1 MGGEPTECE
10 YFEYIVTQLEKLRI
24 SYSFSTNGQKLFRN
38 EELIRILSKSQYLKE
53 VQISLESPQKLIN
66 DAVRG
71 KGTFE
76 SAIKSV
82 ALLVKENVPIR
93 LAMVVTKENN
103 STIQQMID
111 MCATLGCRELR
122 LMPFMPMG
130 TGLLEKE
137 RLFMDYEGL
146 VRACSDLK
154 IPDNLIVTTYLKEEN
169 TAETLGCGA
178 GTAACVINSD
188 LTLSACPV
196 VSQTQ
201 KSIEK
206 LGNDGSSFDYIWET
220 SSIFNIW
227 RAGKYRKST
236 SCNLCPL
243 FEECGGYQ

>member
-1 MGGEPTECE
+1 
-10 YFEYIVTQLEKLRI
+10 
-24 SYSFSTNGQKLFRN
+24 
-38 EELIRILSKSQYLKE
+38 
-53 VQISLESPQKLIN
+53 
-66 DAVRG
+66 
-71 KGTFE
+71 
-76 SAIKSV
+76 
-82 ALLVKENVPIR
+82 
-93 LAMVVTKENN
+93 MVVTKENN